1 MILASLDN
9 RYFTD
14 PNNIEKEL

>member
-14 PNNIEKEL
+14 PNNLEKEI